1 MSPDSFPDS
10 FVGKAEEAEEAGS
23 RGALSVG
30 QKNLGDT
37 LPLRSWG
44 SSALVGDGMSPD
56 SFPDSLP
63 NPFRDSFGEASP
75 DSFADFFSDDISSVF
90 SIKCAGRAERIS
102 RLDAIRN

>member
-30 QKNLGDT
+30 QENLGD
-37 LPLRSWG
+37 SFG
-44 SSALVGDGMSPD
+44 E
-56 SFPDSLP
+56 SFP
-63 NPFRDSFGEASP
+63 DSFGEASP